1 MTQSHALEMLDGE
14 SWRAFIGSEAAFV
27 MLGKSDCEPC
37 KAWTAEISGF
47 LGSEAVAAHP
57 RVRFGKLLLDS
68 RGLTEFKREHQTWL
82 KDLEELPFNLL
93 YVGGEL
99 RKSWPG
105 GGLDRLQNRLAGLG
119 L

>member
-1 MTQSHALEMLDGE
+1 MSEERELEMLDGE
-14 SWRAFIGSEAAFV
+14 SWREFVNSEAAFV

-37 KAWTAEISGF
+37 KAWTAELSAF
-47 LGSEAVAAHP
+47 LGGAAGGAHP
-57 RVRFGKLLLDS
+57 GVRFGKLLLDS
-68 RGLTEFKREHQTWL
+68 RGLTEFKRENQTWL
-82 KDLEELPFNLL
+82 KDLEALPFNLI

-105 GGLDRLQNRLAGLG
+105 GGLDRLENRLGGLG